1 MVSNKEAIKRA
12 DDRQNRRKNEDFRG
26 RRKQEEERVI
36 GTTLKE
42 VEFVK
47 LNN

>member
-1 MVSNKEAIKRA
+1 MIDRTGERMKISEEKKR
-12 DDRQNRRKNEDFRG
+12 G
-26 RRKQEEERVI
+26 GERVI